1 MSLGRIVV
9 DLLARTGAFE
19 TDLARASKAT
29 KTRMKEI
36 EKAANDAGRVLGVA
50 LAAGATAAAV
60 ALKAAVD
67 NADMLGEK
75 AQSMGVTVEQLSRLQ
90 VAAKLGATDLDTL
103 GTAFGKL
110 AKLQVAFSEGDKDV
124 TALFGAMKIS
134 ADIGRDTGEVM
145 RDLAD
150 VFKTLPDGAQK
161 TALAI
166 ELFGK
171 SGAALIPFL
180 NQGAEKIAELDEKAD
195 RLGVTISG
203 QTAQA
208 ASDFNDQLDLMKLA
222 AQGLAQAVAADLLP
236 DMVSLA
242 NAMGD
247 SATNGDGLKSTA
259 HDVAEVLRTVGR
271 WANFAFV
278 MVRQVGANFASAAEY
293 ASAYAKVI
301 KGALTLD
308 GDMVAVGNAALE
320 NAAANAAATR
330 LAARQRLGLDASPTG
345 IAGDFGVGGP
355 SASLGRGHG
364 PQKPVDNSIA
374 DELAARAA
382 EAKRLADADK
392 AAREASAAGAR
403 AQAAAE
409 RELAEAKREQQ
420 RLDEAAKDAAY
431 DVTNMLEGLREEMG
445 GPLIAAQNEYND
457 SMKKLQEILDANPA
471 LINEVTAAQGLLGD
485 RLAKTTAE
493 INAQAA
499 AAEAAKMEKPLTDA
513 QLDAIDFADN
523 MRESLSDSIMMAFK
537 DGDVLGAIDN
547 FIGSIASA
555 LQRRLADSIADS
567 LMGAPGTSG
576 GGLFGS
582 LLGGL
587 GGLFGGG
594 SGFSNASSLGSVAK
608 DFLKLPGFANG
619 TDFAPGGMAWVGER
633 GPELVNL
640 PRGSQVIPADK
651 SARMG
656 GNTITINI
664 AGHATKETAQQIAS
678 KVAQQMAFAG
688 RAR

>member
-134 ADIGRDTGEVM
+134 ADVGRDTGEVM

-180 NQGAEKIAELDEKAD
+180 NQGADKIEAMNEQAD
-195 RLGVTISG
+195 KLGITISG
-203 QTAQA
+203 NTAQA
-208 ASDFNDQLDLMKLA
+208 ASDFNDQIDLMTLGV
-222 AQGLAQAVAADLLP
+222 QGLASRVAADLLP

-242 NAMGD
+242 NSMFDASSKGD
-247 SATNGDGLKSTA
+247 DLNTTA
-259 HDVAEVLRTVGR
+259 KNIADSLRTAFNVMEAGYHVTR
-271 WANFAFV
+271 GLIMAFV
-278 MVRQVGANFASAAEY
+278 GLGDAIAMIGDANLIGIMRGKFAESKAAAQAAFEMAGESFSAAGSAFDAP
-293 ASAYAKVI
+293 AS
-301 KGALTLD
+301 
-308 GDMVAVGNAALE
+308 
-320 NAAANAAATR
+320 
-330 LAARQRLGLDASPTG
+330 
-345 IAGDFGVGGP
+345 IAGGFGVGGP
-355 SASLGRGHG
+355 SASLSRGHG
-364 PQKPVDNSIA
+364 RQKPADNSIA
-374 DELAARAA
+374 DALAQRAA

-392 AAREASAAGAR
+392 AARESSAAGAR
-403 AQAAAE
+403 MQAAAE

-420 RLDEAAKDAAY
+420 RLDDAAKDAAY
-431 DVTNMLEGLREEMG
+431 DLTRILEDLRGEIG
-445 GPLIAAQNEYND
+445 GPLVQAQNEYNRE
-457 SMKKLQEILDANPA
+457 MAILQSLLDANPA
-471 LINEVTAAQGLLGD
+471 LVDQVTEAQGLLGEA
-485 RLAKTTAE
+485 LKKTTAE
-493 INAQAA
+493 IKAQQD
-499 AAEAAKMEKPLTDA
+499 AAEAEKMLKPLTDA
-513 QLDAIDFADN
+513 QLESIDFADG

-567 LMGAPGTSG
+567 LLGAPGTSG

-582 LLGGL
+582 VLSGL

-594 SGFSNASSLGSVAK
+594 GGISNLSSLASVTK
-608 DFLKLPGFANG
+608 SFSKFATG
-619 TDFAPGGMAWVGER
+619 TDYAPGGMAWVGER